1 MLKAI
6 TRAALLTL
14 ILILI
19 VWALW
24 FHTKVAIIVFA
35 VIIVFG
41 WLTFMLY
48 MDPPDEWN

>member
-19 VWALW
+19 VWALL
-24 FHTKVAIIVFA
+24 FHTVITIIVFSI
-35 VIIVFG
+35 VVVFG
-41 WLTFMLY
+41 WLTFVLY

>member
-14 ILILI
+14 ILII
-19 VWALW
+19 IGWGLW
-24 FHTKVAIIVFA
+24 FHTVVTIIVLL
-35 VIIVFG
+35 IVLIFS